1 MENKYK
7 FNVYP
12 LSEIDGGGF
21 YAEVPELPGCIA
33 SAATL
38 EETIKLLEEAIDSW
52 IEVSKSKGNN
62 IPKNTY
68 YEEDSLP
75 SGRFSVRMS
84 RSSHKKLLEI
94 AEKENESLNATVT
107 RLLDQMLAVESVA
120 SVFREQCIPNNIGED
135 IKITSTDDNT
145 WDFNVNSSMKPSLYF
160 VTRNE
165 DAKGA
170 KKGA

>member
-33 SAATL
+33 SAATI
-38 EETIKLLEEAIDSW
+38 EETIKLLEEAIESW
-52 IEVSKSKGNN
+52 IEVSKLKGKN
-62 IPKNTY
+62 IPENTY
-68 YEEDSLP
+68 YEEKFLP

-107 RLLDQMLAVESVA
+107 RMLDQMLAAGSVA
-120 SVFREQCIPNNIGED
+120 AIFREECAQKDIEENIR
-135 IKITSTDDNT
+135 ITSTDDT
-145 WDFNVNSSMKPSLYF
+145 WDFIQNSSMKPNLHF
-160 VTRNE
+160 VTNNE
-165 DAKGA
+165 DVKGVNRSA
-170 KKGA
+170 